1 MTNAHKKGGSRVST
15 NKSEKE
21 LAFLHELYVAT
32 DWGERFAALVDKHV
46 ALPKRGRALYVGA
59 GTGGHALAMQE
70 RAGDHLTFVCIDES
84 EEALELARVKAM
96 AIKADPEF
104 RRSQLEDLGFE
115 DDQFDVV
122 IGDLS
127 LVAPERLPEIISELV
142 RVAAPGGTV
151 ATSLA
156 TAGSFGEFFSV
167 YWEALRSAGLEEYG
181 PEVET
186 LIRELPVVAAIEQLA
201 EREGLEKVQSWTS
214 NEEFDYESGEE
225 FLNAPLITDFLLKS
239 WLESLP
245 DEEIRARVVS
255 EIARIVD
262 EERQDMDF
270 ALSVKATLVAG
281 RKLK

>member
-1 MTNAHKKGGSRVST
+1 MST

-32 DWGERFAALVDKHV
+32 DWGERFAALVDEHV
-46 ALPKRGRALYVGA
+46 VLPKQGRALYIGA

-122 IGDLS
+122 VGDLS
-127 LVAPERLPEIISELV
+127 LVAPERLPEIIAEMT

-151 ATSLA
+151 TTSLA
-156 TAGSFGEFFSV
+156 TNGSFGEFFSV

-186 LIRELPVVAAIEQLA
+186 LIRELPTVAALEHLA
-201 EREGLEKVQSWTS
+201 EREGLEKIQSWTS

-245 DEEIRARVVS
+245 DEEIRARVVA
-255 EIARIVD
+255 EVARIVD

-270 ALSVKATLVAG
+270 TLSVKATLVTG

>member
-1 MTNAHKKGGSRVST
+1 VST

-32 DWGERFAALVDKHV
+32 DWGERFAALVDEHV
-46 ALPKRGRALYVGA
+46 TLPKKGGRVLYVGA

-70 RAGDHLTFVCIDES
+70 RAGDHVTFVCIDES
-84 EEALELARVKAM
+84 EECLELARVKAM

-104 RRSQLEDLGFE
+104 QRSQLEDLGFE
-115 DDQFDVV
+115 DDQFDLVV
-122 IGDLS
+122 GDLS
-127 LVAPERLPEIISELV
+127 MVTPERLPEIISEMT
-142 RVAAPGGTV
+142 RVALPGGTV
-151 ATSLA
+151 ALSVA
-156 TAGSFGEFFSV
+156 TAASFGEFFSV
-167 YWEALRSAGLEEYG
+167 YWEALRTAGLEEYS

-186 LIRELPVVAAIEQLA
+186 LIRELPMVAALEALA
-201 EREGLEKVQSWTS
+201 EREGLEKIMSWTS

-225 FLNAPLITDFLLKS
+225 FLNAPLITDFLLKL

-245 DEEIRARVVS
+245 DDETRARVVA
-255 EIARIVD
+255 EVARIID

-281 RKLK
+281 RKMK